1 MYRATTPT
9 HTFKLPIET
18 NTCSEILVS
27 YKQKDVVLEKHY
39 QDGTLPDGM
48 TLSGKNIVIILTQDE
63 TNQFKEGTAQ
73 VQIRVLTN
81 GGSVMASQVFK
92 LFVFDVINEEVLQ

>member
-81 GGSVMASQVFK
+81 GGSAMASQVFK

>member
-27 YKQKDVVLEKHY
+27 YKQKDIALDKHY
-39 QDGTLPDGM
+39 QDNLLPDGM
-48 TLSGKNIVIILTQDE
+48 TLNGKNVIIVLTQEE
-63 TNQFKEGTAQ
+63 TSSFKEGTVMVQ
-73 VQIRVLTN
+73 VRVLTN
-81 GGSVMASQVFK
+81 AGAVMASQIFK
-92 LFVFDVINEEVLQ
+92 LFVTDVINEEVLQ

>member
-27 YKQKDVVLEKHY
+27 YKQKDFALDKHY
-39 QDGTLPDGM
+39 QDSTLPDGM
-48 TLSGKNIVIILTQDE
+48 TLDGKNVIIVLTQE
-63 TNQFKEGTAQ
+63 EANQFKEGRAS

-81 GGSVMASQVFK
+81 AGAVMASQVFK
-92 LFVFDVINEEVLQ
+92 LFVADVINEEILQ

>member
-27 YKQKDVVLEKHY
+27 YKQKDFALDKHY
-39 QDGTLPDGM
+39 QDGALPSGM
-48 TLSGKNIVIILTQDE
+48 TLDGKNVVIVLTQE
-63 TNQFKEGTAQ
+63 EANQFKEGTAKVQ
-73 VQIRVLTN
+73 VRVLTN
-81 GGSVMASQVFK
+81 AGTAMASNIFK
-92 LFVFDVINEEVLQ
+92 LFVADVINEEVLQ

>member
-39 QDGTLPDGM
+39 QDNTLPDGM
-48 TLSGKNIVIILTQDE
+48 TLNGKNVVIVLTQDE
-63 TNQFKEGTAQ
+63 ANSFKEGTAK

-81 GGSVMASQVFK
+81 AGTVMASQVFK
-92 LFVFDVINEEVLQ
+92 LFVADVINEEVLQ